1 MQINPFGETP
11 SYCSSCGIETET
23 SDMLCDDC
31 DCVSHDDYS
40 DPDESHWA
48 GEDRHYYANE
58 R

>member
-58 R
+58 